1 MDHTHDPAASSW
13 QSSANVEGADYPIQN
28 LPFSVFRRAGTNEAF
43 RAGVAIGDQVVDLGR
58 LGLYSGSTLNELFA
72 RGPEAW
78 RQLRHDLFARLRAGA
93 EETSTRDAL
102 VPQSAVEFTV
112 PARIGDYS
120 DFYTSYY
127 HALNIG
133 KLFGISNDVVPA
145 NFHSIPIGYHGRA
158 SSIGVSGQEVR
169 RPLGQTK
176 RPDAAAPSFGPCA
189 WLDYEMELG
198 VFVGVGN
205 ALGAPVSLRDAES
218 HIFGINLLNDWSARD
233 IQGWE
238 MTPLGPFLA
247 KSFATTISPWIV
259 TMDALAPF
267 RSAWRRPE
275 NVAMP
280 PVLPYLDT
288 PENRENGAL
297 DIRVETWLE
306 TKKNRTRLA
315 HTTFAHQHWTIAQML
330 AHHTI
335 GGCNLQPG
343 DLLGTGT
350 ISGPTAEEAG
360 ALMELAQAGRRPVLL
375 DGEERGF
382 LADGDSVVL
391 RGYCER
397 RGFRRIGFGEC
408 RGVILP
414 ALSPEDFS

>member
-360 ALMELAQAGRRPVLL
+360 ALMELAQAGRKPVLL